1 MWIYEKY
8 AYVIFSNKYNKCV
21 KNRRT
26 TIYMQPTMAETEIT
40 SSASSF
46 ETVPRRRR
54 QKPRRDAYAKLS
66 SSLITFQLP
75 LTLNG
80 WMFMNQKEPG
90 EVQTFYRFTAE
101 DLAAFTSLTDNR
113 SELMSTCKSR
123 DACQKLLELLAL
135 DHRYLIICDALASHE
150 PSQFQRSLLR
160 LLSLFSPSSKR
171 SCADGFR
178 RA

>member
-1 MWIYEKY
+1 M
-8 AYVIFSNKYNKCV
+8 YNGLV
-21 KNRRT
+21 KH
-26 TIYMQPTMAETEIT
+26 M
-40 SSASSF
+40 SAGAKTDFWAASG
-46 ETVPRRRR
+46 
-54 QKPRRDAYAKLS
+54 QKPRRDAYAHYLS
-66 SSLITFQLP
+66 SAKIRLQNQLKNPFHLPEKDP

-80 WMFMNQKEPG
+80 WGLMNQKEPG
-90 EVQTFYRFTAE
+90 EVQIFYQFTAE
-101 DLAAFTSLTDNR
+101 DLAAYKSLTDNR
-113 SELMSTCKSR
+113 SEFMTTCKSR